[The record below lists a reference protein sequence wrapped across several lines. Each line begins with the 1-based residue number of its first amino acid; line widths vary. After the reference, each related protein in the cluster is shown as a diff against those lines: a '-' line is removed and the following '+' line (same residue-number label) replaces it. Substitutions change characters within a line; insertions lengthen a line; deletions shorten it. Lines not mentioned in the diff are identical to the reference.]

1 MGKTANG
8 QQMKLL
14 FVHQNMPGQYREL
27 VQWLAAQGGHE
38 IVFLTQRK
46 NAPQFDGV
54 RTVIYKSHHAAADD
68 AYGLSKTWET
78 AAGNGFGAAMALR
91 ELVAGGFTPDIVIG
105 HVGWGEMSFFRQ
117 VLPDTPMIGFFE
129 YYYSTKGGPVGFD
142 PASPPSEHAP
152 YMMEG
157 HNVVPCYN
165 IQQVTLGHSP
175 TLWQRDRFPKSFH
188 DKIYV
193 CHDGIR
199 TDKLVPNKKAKV
211 TLGRIGRPLTV
222 KDEIVTYMAR
232 NLETTRGYHMFMR
245 ALPHIQKARPNARVI
260 VIGGNDVSYGGKN
273 NHPGGLRGQ
282 MEAEVGHLLDW
293 DRLHFLGQVP
303 YESYQQIIQISSCH
317 IYLTMPFVLSW
328 SMLESMSM
336 GATIVASDVAPVRE
350 AMTHGETGLLV
361 DFFDADA
368 IAAQVVDVLEKPREY
383 AHIGPAA
390 REHVVQTYDFLNVCL
405 PEHIR
410 QINALVPEDIR
421 IPMP

>member
-1 MGKTANG
+1 
-8 QQMKLL
+8 MKLL

-27 VQWLAAQGGHE
+27 IQWLAAQGGHE
-38 IVFLTQRK
+38 IVFLTQRQ
-46 NAPQFDGV
+46 NAPEFAGV
-54 RTVIYKSHHAAADD
+54 RRVVYKTHHAPSDD
-68 AYGLSKTWET
+68 AYGLNKTWEA
-78 AAGNGFGAAMALR
+78 AAGNGFGAAMALK
-91 ELVAGGFTPDIVIG
+91 ETIETGFVPDIVIG

-117 VLPDTPMIGFFE
+117 ILPDTPMIGFFE

-142 PASPPSEHAP
+142 PENPPSDHAP
-152 YMMEG
+152 FIMEAN
-157 HNVVPCYN
+157 NVVPCHA
-165 IQQVTLGHSP
+165 IQQVTQGHSP

-199 TDKLVPNKKAKV
+199 TDKLKPNKKAKV
-211 TLGRIGRPLTV
+211 TLGRIGRPLTQ

-232 NLETTRGYHMFMR
+232 NLETTRGFHMFMR
-245 ALPHIQKARPNARVI
+245 ALPKIQKARPNARII
-260 VIGGNDVSYGGKN
+260 VIGGNDASYGGKSK
-273 NHPGGLRGQ
+273 HQGGLRGQ